1 VHKDLAMS
9 AEKEMGWSCEK
20 TEELLGDYLD
30 GLLQGDDRAAFD
42 LHVNGCERC
51 APLVAS
57 VTSLVSNLHSM
68 EQLPE
73 PPRLVYAILD
83 KTLGPRDQGSAWD
96 AFLAWGRGLSTI
108 RLAYGALSVAAT
120 LMIFVTASGFNW
132 RHPKV
137 ADLQPANVYR
147 NADRQAHL
155 VYARGTKFVSD
166 LRVVYEIQ
174 SRLRQDS
181 EIPTSHEGTVPAPS
195 PEKQPGRSD
204 GSQPSAPKQQNR
216 ANGITGEIELLA
228 TELPVFV
235 GVPGRKLP

>member
-1 VHKDLAMS
+1 MS
-9 AEKEMGWSCEK
+9 AEREMVWTCEQ
-20 TEELLGDYLD
+20 TEGRLSDYLD
-30 GLLQGDDRAAFD
+30 SLLEADDRAAFD
-42 LHVNGCERC
+42 AHVNGCERC
-51 APLVAS
+51 APLVAG
-57 VTSLVSNLHSM
+57 VTQLMSGLHAM
-68 EQLPE
+68 EQVAE
-73 PPRLVYAILD
+73 PPRLVYSILN
-83 KTLGPRDQGSAWD
+83 KTLGPRDQTSAWR
-96 AFLAWGRGLSTI
+96 AFLGWTRGLTSI

-120 LMIFVTASGFNW
+120 LMIFATASGFNW

-137 ADLQPANVYR
+137 ADLQPTSVYR

-204 GSQPSAPKQQNR
+204 GSQPSEPKQQNR
-216 ANGITGEIELLA
+216 ANGITRQIELLA
-228 TELPVFV
+228 ATLPACT
-235 GVPGRKLP
+235 PLGRKLP

>member
-1 VHKDLAMS
+1 MS
-9 AEKEMGWSCEK
+9 AEQEMVWSCEK
-20 TEELLGDYLD
+20 TEELLSDYLD
-30 GLLQGDDRAAFD
+30 GLLKADDRVAFD

-51 APLVAS
+51 APLVAG
-57 VTSLVSNLHSM
+57 VASLVSGLHAM
-68 EQLPE
+68 EQVPE
-73 PPRLVYAILD
+73 PPRLVYSILD
-83 KTLGPRDQGSAWD
+83 KTLGPRESGSAWD
-96 AFLAWGRGLSTI
+96 ALLAWARGLSTI
-108 RLAYGALSVAAT
+108 RLAYGALSVGAT

-181 EIPTSHEGTVPAPS
+181 DIPTSRESTVPAPS

-204 GSQPSAPKQQNR
+204 GSPPSAPKQQNR
-216 ANGITGEIELLA
+216 ANGITREIELLA
-228 TELPVFV
+228 TQLPALV
-235 GVPGRKLP
+235 GGPGRKLP

>member
-1 VHKDLAMS
+1 MS
-9 AEKEMGWSCEK
+9 AEQEMVWSCER
-20 TEELLGDYLD
+20 TEELLGDYVD
-30 GLLQGDDRAAFD
+30 GLLTADDRAAFD
-42 LHVNGCERC
+42 LHLNGCERC

-57 VTSLVSNLHSM
+57 VASLVSNLHSM

-73 PPRLVYAILD
+73 PPRLVYSILD
-83 KTLGPRDQGSAWD
+83 KTLGPRERGSAWD
-96 AFLAWGRGLSTI
+96 VVLAWARGLSTI

-137 ADLQPANVYR
+137 ADLQPTNVYR

-181 EIPTSHEGTVPAPS
+181 EIPSSHEGTVPAPS
-195 PEKQPGRSD
+195 PEKQPGSSD

-216 ANGITGEIELLA
+216 ANGISRQVELLA
-228 TELPVFV
+228 TELPAFA
-235 GVPGRKLP
+235 GAHGRNLP